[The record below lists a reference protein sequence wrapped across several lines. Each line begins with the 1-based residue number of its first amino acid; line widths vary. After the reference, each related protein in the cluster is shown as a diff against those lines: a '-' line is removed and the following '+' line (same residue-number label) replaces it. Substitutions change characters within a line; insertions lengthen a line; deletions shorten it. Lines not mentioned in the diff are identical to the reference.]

1 MPRLAATLLLSAHV
15 LLQGCGTPA
24 DDAGEFKVV
33 GSSPPGSPW
42 SQQWQRFEG
51 ALAADREAGLRPELF
66 VQAQL
71 GDPERTLQALR
82 RGRVQLGGFPLSA
95 AASLVPEVALLQSP
109 YLFRSEREVDHV
121 VDGYLQGPFNQ
132 LFESQGVTVLR
143 WTEAGW
149 NHLFATSTVVDPRD
163 LAGMPVRAQ
172 PTPASRRL
180 FAELGADVRP
190 LPYSELLSGLQTGL
204 VRGGDGH
211 LVMILAGGISKEA
224 RHLTLTAHAFEVG
237 VILANTDWWR
247 SLSGRQRDAVLT
259 ALGPR
264 QQLREEVA
272 AFSARLLAEAE
283 QEGRVQAHRPAPVEL
298 DAWRG
303 AMAGVRARLVEEIG
317 GEARR
322 IDGLIEDGRRDFATR
337 NPQG

>member
-1 MPRLAATLLLSAHV
+1 MPRLAVALLLSCLV
-15 LLQGCGTPA
+15 PLLGCGSS
-24 DDAGEFKVV
+24 DGGSGEFRVV

-42 SQQWQRFEG
+42 SQQWQRFEA
-51 ALAADREAGLRPELF
+51 ALAADPEAGLRPELF

-71 GDPERTLQALR
+71 GDPERSLQALR

-95 AASLVPEVALLQSP
+95 AASLVPEVALLQLP
-109 YLFRSEREVDHV
+109 YLFRSESEVDHV
-121 VDGYLQGPFNQ
+121 VDGFLQAPLNQ
-132 LFESQGVTVLR
+132 LFEAQGVTVLR

-149 NHLFATSTVVDPRD
+149 NHLFATSAVVAPSD

-224 RHLTLTAHAFEVG
+224 RHLSLTAHAFEVG
-237 VILANTDWWR
+237 VILANTNWWR
-247 SLSGRQRDAVLT
+247 SLSGRQRDALLA

-264 QQLREEVA
+264 HQLREEVA

-283 QEGRVQAHRPAPVEL
+283 QQGRVQVHRPAPAEL
-298 DAWRG
+298 EAWRS
-303 AMAGVRARLVEEIG
+303 ATAGVRSRLVQEIG
-317 GEARR
+317 GDALH
-322 IDGLIEDGRRDFATR
+322 IDGLIEAGRRDFATR
-337 NPQG
+337 NPEG